1 VASIVHGQRVRALLQ
16 RTSGA
21 SVRVG
26 GEPLS
31 SIGPG
36 LVVLL
41 GVGHDDD
48 ANTAD
53 GLAERIAQLR
63 IFRDEEGRTNRSL
76 IDVRGEALVVSQFT
90 LFADT
95 SRGRRPGFTGAAG
108 PEQAERLYQRFAAS
122 LREHDIRVETGR
134 FGAEMAVE
142 LVNDGPFTIWLDTD
156 DR

>member
-21 SVRVG
+21 SVQVG
-26 GEPLS
+26 GDRVS

-53 GLAERIAQLR
+53 SLAERVAQLR

-108 PEQAERLYQRFAAS
+108 PEQAERLYQRFTAS

>member
-1 VASIVHGQRVRALLQ
+1 MRALLQ
-16 RTSGA
+16 RCAEA
-21 SVRVG
+21 SVTID
-26 GEPLS
+26 GES
-31 SIGPG
+31 IASIGHG
-36 LVVLL
+36 LVVLI

-48 ANTAD
+48 TDVAD
-53 GLAERIAQLR
+53 ALAGRVAELR

-95 SRGRRPGFTGAAG
+95 SRGRRPGFTGAAA

-134 FGAEMAVE
+134 FAAEMKVS
-142 LVNDGPFTIWLDTD
+142 LVNDGPFTIWLDTAD
-156 DR
+156 

>member
-1 VASIVHGQRVRALLQ
+1 VRALLQ
-16 RTSGA
+16 RTTGA
-21 SVRVG
+21 TVTVDG
-26 GEPLS
+26 TQVAA
-31 SIGPG
+31 IAHG

-48 ANTAD
+48 TNAAD
-53 GLAERIAQLR
+53 ALAERVAQLR

-108 PEQAERLYQRFAAS
+108 PEHAERLYQRFAAS

-142 LVNDGPFTIWLDTD
+142 LVNDGPFTIWLDTTE
-156 DR
+156 R

>member
-1 VASIVHGQRVRALLQ
+1 VAPILHGDRVRALLQ

-21 SVRVG
+21 SVRVADDL
-26 GEPLS
+26 LS

-53 GLAERIAQLR
+53 RLAARVAELR

-76 IDVRGEALVVSQFT
+76 VDFRGEALVVSQFT

>member
-1 VASIVHGQRVRALLQ
+1 MRALLQ

-21 SVRVG
+21 SVRIG
-26 GEPLS
+26 GEALS
-31 SIGPG
+31 SIGAG

-53 GLAERIAQLR
+53 ALAERIAQLR
-63 IFRDEEGRTNRSL
+63 IFRDDEGRTNRSL
-76 IDVRGEALVVSQFT
+76 VDVRGEALVVSQFT

-95 SRGRRPGFTGAAG
+95 SRGRRPGFTEAAG

-156 DR
+156 ER

>member
-1 VASIVHGQRVRALLQ
+1 MRALLQ
-16 RTSGA
+16 RCAEA
-21 SVRVG
+21 SVSID
-26 GEPLS
+26 GES
-31 SIGPG
+31 IASIGHG
-36 LVVLL
+36 LVVLI

-48 ANTAD
+48 TDVAD
-53 GLAERIAQLR
+53 ALAGRVAELR

-95 SRGRRPGFTGAAG
+95 SRGRRPGFTGAAA

-134 FGAEMAVE
+134 FAAEMKVS
-142 LVNDGPFTIWLDTD
+142 LVNDGPFTIWLDTAD
-156 DR
+156 